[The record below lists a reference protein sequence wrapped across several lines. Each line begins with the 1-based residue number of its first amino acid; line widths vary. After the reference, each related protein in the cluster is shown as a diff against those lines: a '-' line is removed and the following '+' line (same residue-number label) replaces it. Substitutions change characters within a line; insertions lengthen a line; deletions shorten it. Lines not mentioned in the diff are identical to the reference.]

1 MSADGPD
8 QRTLS
13 AAVTD
18 ARLAEAEFDGAR
30 AWLEEARSGPMEPI
44 AAEVW
49 AFDTAFQRVLLVQ
62 HRWRG
67 WVPPGG
73 KVEPGETPRSAAAR
87 ELSEETGVAAEL
99 LASPAAVSVR
109 AYRAD
114 WAPTLSLSYGA
125 VVDSSVP
132 LQAESHQPAAWFL
145 LAQDWAGFFPEDRP
159 RIRRYAGHLAR
170 VRRITAS

>member
-30 AWLEEARSGPMEPI
+30 AWLEEARTGPMEPI

-49 AFDTAFQRVLLVQ
+49 TFDTAFQRVLLVQ

-87 ELSEETGVAAEL
+87 ELFEETGSQRNCWPVPRLCRSGPTGQIGHRRSGPKLSMLTITTTTVSRPMQAIATANSAYVAL
-99 LASPAAVSVR
+99 PAASR
-109 AYRAD
+109 
-114 WAPTLSLSYGA
+114 
-125 VVDSSVP
+125 
-132 LQAESHQPAAWFL
+132 
-145 LAQDWAGFFPEDRP
+145 
-159 RIRRYAGHLAR
+159 
-170 VRRITAS
+170 